1 MHELVDVDGRVA
13 AYVRDLVGRAVAPDE
28 PIISSQLLES
38 IAAVQLV
45 DFVES
50 ELGVTVADE
59 DLVLDNFDSVDAI
72 VALARRRAAAA

>member
-45 DFVES
+45 DFVEG
-50 ELGVTVADE
+50 ELGVTVEDE
-59 DLVLDNFDSVDAI
+59 DLVLENFDSVRAI
-72 VALARRRAAAA
+72 VALARAAAA

>member
-45 DFVES
+45 DFVEG
-50 ELGVTVADE
+50 ELGVTVEDE
-59 DLVLDNFDSVDAI
+59 DLVLENFDSVRAI

>member
-59 DLVLDNFDSVDAI
+59 DLVLENFDSVDAI